1 MAKNSNDVRLSPR
14 ESRLYKTMKPG
25 QWIGTMDLISSEFK
39 GKKRPV
45 NARLL
50 VTASMWRMM
59 QKLGG
64 TKGLPK
70 VEKRGGGRGGTEYM
84 LVTR

>member
-1 MAKNSNDVRLSPR
+1 MTKKNGDIQLSPR
-14 ESRLYKTMKPG
+14 ESRLFKAMKSG
-25 QWIGTMDLISSEFK
+25 QWMGSMELVAAEYR

-50 VTASMWRMM
+50 VTAAMWRMM
-59 QKLGG
+59 QKIGS

-70 VEKRGGGRGGTEYM
+70 IEKRGGGRGGTEYM
-84 LVTR
+84 LTR

>member
-1 MAKNSNDVRLSPR
+1 MTKKTNDIQLSPR
-14 ESRLYKTMKPG
+14 EFRLFRTLKPG
-25 QWIGTMDLISSEFK
+25 QWVGTMDLVAAEFR

-50 VTASMWRMM
+50 VTASMWRTM

-70 VEKRGGGRGGTEYM
+70 IEKRGGGRGGTEYM